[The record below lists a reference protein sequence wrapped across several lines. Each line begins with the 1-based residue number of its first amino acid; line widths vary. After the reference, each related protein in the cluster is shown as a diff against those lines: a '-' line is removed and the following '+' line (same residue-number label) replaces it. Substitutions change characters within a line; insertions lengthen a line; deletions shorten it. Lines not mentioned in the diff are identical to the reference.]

1 MWYKVKRIMVWDKQV
16 RPYKWSPWSNT
27 IAYYP
32 FSSNATD
39 ATWQTTLSNSWTQDW
54 LGRIFSTTSTLTYS
68 WTIQYINAW
77 VKVNSY
83 PTSWSPRQFGIINNI
98 WTWYYLYHDTATYI
112 NKKIFVWSDSS
123 FNVWGTVQFQP
134 TVWTW
139 HNISR
144 WYDWTKT
151 ICSIDGVTQT
161 LYNGKWYNF
170 WSTFNI
176 TGSSW
181 VDMTI
186 SKLIVEKVWWD
197 STKITNYYNSTK
209 WDYWL

>member
-1 MWYKVKRIMVWDKQV
+1 MWYKIQKIYVGDKQV
-16 RPYKWSPWSNT
+16 RPAGWTPWANT

-32 FSSNATD
+32 FSSNAID
-39 ATWQTTLSNSWTQDW
+39 ATWQTTLSNPWTQDW
-54 LGRIFSTTSTLTYS
+54 LGRIFSTKSSLSYS

-83 PTSWSPRQFGIINNI
+83 PTSWQSFFCTINNI
-98 WTWYYLYHDTATYI
+98 GTWYYVYHNSDTNI
-112 NKKIFVWSDSS
+112 NKRIFVWTDSS

-170 WSTFNI
+170 WSEFYIVGRNTPN
-176 TGSSW
+176 
-181 VDMTI
+181 MTI
-186 SKLIVEKVWWD
+186 SKLIVEKLWWTSQQILD
-197 STKITNYYNSTK
+197 YYNNTK
-209 WDYWL
+209 SNYWL